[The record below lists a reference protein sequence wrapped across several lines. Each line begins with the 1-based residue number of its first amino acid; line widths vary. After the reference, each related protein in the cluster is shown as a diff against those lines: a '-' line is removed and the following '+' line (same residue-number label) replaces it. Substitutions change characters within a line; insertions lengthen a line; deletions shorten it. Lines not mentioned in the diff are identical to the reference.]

1 MPELRRSAR
10 VASKPTSSP
19 TKETKETQSE
29 TQIEPPT
36 KKVQTSS
43 VKELQVGDKMPAIK
57 LLDEEENEIDLLK
70 EAESNKYVI
79 IFAYPKA
86 STPGCTRQVCGFQEN
101 FSFLQKSNAKVYG
114 LSADKPSAQKNFV
127 TKQKLQYPLLSDPSR
142 ELIEVLGAKKEPTGI
157 KRSHWIFVDGLL
169 KVKKIAISPEESFN
183 SAKTDI
189 ETFIGTSS
197 DNQES
202 KEAKPED
209 SESKVPE
216 SKESKSKEN
225 EPNGLESKD
234 SETKDGSGLSEAQP
248 AASEGLKEELKVE

>member
-19 TKETKETQSE
+19 TKETQSE
-29 TQIEPPT
+29 SQIEPPA
-36 KKVQTSS
+36 KKAQTSS
-43 VKELQVGDKMPAIK
+43 VKELQVGDKMPDIK

-70 EAESNKYVI
+70 EAEAHKYVI

-101 FSFLQKSNAKVYG
+101 FGFLQKSNAKVYG
-114 LSADKPSAQKNFV
+114 LSADQPSAQKNFV
-127 TKQKLQYPLLSDPSR
+127 TKQSLQYPLLSDPSR
-142 ELIEVLGAKKEPTGI
+142 ELIEILGAKKEPTGI

-189 ETFIGTSS
+189 ESFIGTSS
-197 DNQES
+197 EDQQES
-202 KEAKPED
+202 NDPKPED
-209 SESKVPE
+209 SESKEAE
-216 SKESKSKEN
+216 SKGP
-225 EPNGLESKD
+225 EPNGLEPKD
-234 SETKDGSGLSEAQP
+234 SEAKEALTSNEEAPP
-248 AASEGLKEELKVE
+248 ATSDGLKEELKAE